1 MKQLIISI
9 YDSFCTF
16 TYLIIEDGK
25 EIEKS
30 NDYLDLKKYD
40 LLDEEWSW
48 FDEKLINE
56 NNEKIKQFDLIIV
69 CEDGEIRIFNN
80 DQEAYNMLAIES
92 MKELLNKKKEETKQE
107 AKQEQPIQ
115 NKIVLGTRICDNCG
129 NEYIV
134 ETITENYLK
143 AKLADSWGTSTFYWN
158 DFGKKWWLK
167 GDCSK

>member
-16 TYLIIEDGK
+16 TYSIIEDGK

-40 LLDEEWSW
+40 LLDNEWSW

-69 CEDGEIRIFNN
+69 CEDGEIRIFNRN
-80 DQEAYNMLAIES
+80 DELYSMLAIEE
-92 MKELLNKKKEETKQE
+92 MKKILSQKKEEPKQE
-107 AKQEQPIQ
+107 TKQEQPIQ
-115 NKIVLGTRICDNCG
+115 KKIVLGTRICDDCG
-129 NEYIV
+129 NEYII
-134 ETITENYLK
+134 ETITEDYLK
-143 AKLADSWGTSTFYWN
+143 AVLADSWGTSTFYWC
-158 DFGKKWWLK
+158 DFDKKWLLK
-167 GDCSK
+167 ND